1 MRTLI
6 ARGGPPRKMPCRG
19 HASIVA
25 AGENDH
31 IALRRA
37 FNPAR
42 QGLVEI
48 VAFGQF
54 QMDRKRRLLLAGQ
67 RIVPLH
73 ARAFDILDCLV
84 EHRDRAL
91 TRDDIVA
98 NVWHGMAV
106 GESNVTV
113 QISSLRRALCAF
125 GGGGLIIT
133 LPGRGYR
140 FVGDVKPAKADAAS
154 DTAQDGSSQLPPDV
168 TPHGS
173 VQGTPARRGATRH
186 AAWAGASGAAL
197 ALGMVAMLAW
207 TAPPPHGPAPP
218 SAVAGDEQAFAPP
231 PHSVAILAFS
241 NMTGDPSQDYVSDGL
256 ADQLIDTL
264 SRSPD
269 LHVVARTSSFTFKGK
284 PATVFDIAHRLNVGA
299 VLDGSVRR
307 QGSMLRITA
316 QLTDAR
322 SGYTLWSRSFDRSQG
337 DLLKTETEIA
347 SSVSEALQSGLLAG
361 GDGQDTGRWTANA
374 GAFDAYL
381 RGMQPLR
388 LHTPDGFRLAL
399 ADFDSALALDDHF
412 ALAHSARAT
421 ALTWMAASTGGIGL
435 AETRRMFGEAM
446 NAAQRGIALAPD
458 LGETHAARGLVLQM
472 GYFDQ
477 AGAMKE
483 LRQARALAPGS
494 ASIEQSYAGM
504 AIAAGEFGEG
514 LAAARHATQL
524 DPLREDSWATMG
536 FALYTMRD
544 YAGALDAFQHA
555 KAIAGTLS
563 DPHTMMEGA
572 VLVLQGHPEAAV
584 RACSDGQSWHNV
596 ECLAIAEHAA
606 GQPEKAAEQL
616 QRLRGLLGDNGAY
629 NYAVVYAQWGDTG
642 QALSWLET
650 ALRFKDAGLSEVRT
664 DPLLDPLRGTKEYA
678 DFKRRFESIQ

>member
-1 MRTLI
+1 M
-6 ARGGPPRKMPCRG
+6 
-19 HASIVA
+19 
-25 AGENDH
+25 
-31 IALRRA
+31 
-37 FNPAR
+37 
-42 QGLVEI
+42 EI

-73 ARAFDILDCLV
+73 GRAFDILDCLV

-98 NVWHGMAV
+98 DVWHGMAV
-106 GESNVTV
+106 GENNVTV
-113 QISSLRRALCAF
+113 QISTLRRVLCAF

-140 FVGDVKPAKADAAS
+140 FVGDVKQLEPDAVRDDGNRTAPDGAAGS
-154 DTAQDGSSQLPPDV
+154 DARGA
-168 TPHGS
+168 
-173 VQGTPARRGATRH
+173 PARRATTRH

-197 ALGMVAMLAW
+197 ALGLVAMLAW
-207 TAPPPHGPAPP
+207 TTPPHGPAPAP
-218 SAVAGDEQAFAPP
+218 GAGVNAQAFAPP
-231 PHSVAILAFS
+231 PHSVAILAFA

-264 SRSPD
+264 SRSME

-284 PATVFDIAHRLNVGA
+284 SATVFDIAHRLNVGA

-307 QGSMLRITA
+307 QGSILRITA

-347 SSVSEALQSGLLAG
+347 SSVSEALQSGLLVG
-361 GDGQDTGRWTANA
+361 GDGQDSGHWTANA

-381 RGMQPLR
+381 RGMQE
-388 LHTPDGFRLAL
+388 LHAHSPDGFRLAL
-399 ADFDSALALDDHF
+399 ADFQSALALDDHF
-412 ALAHSARAT
+412 ALVYSARAT
-421 ALTWMAASTGGIGL
+421 ALAWMAASTGGIGL
-435 AETRRMFGEAM
+435 AETRRLFGEAM
-446 NAAQRGIALAPD
+446 DAAQRGIALAPD

-477 AGAMKE
+477 AGAIKE

-514 LAAARHATQL
+514 LAAAQHATQL
-524 DPLREDSWATMG
+524 DPLREDSWSTMA

-544 YAGALDAFQHA
+544 FAGALDAFRHA

-563 DPHTMMEGA
+563 EQHTMMEGA
-572 VLVLQGHPEAAV
+572 ALVLQGHPEAAV
-584 RACSDGQSWHNV
+584 SACSGGQDWHSA

-606 GQPEKAAEQL
+606 GQPQKAAEQL

-629 NYAVVYAQWGDTG
+629 NYAVVYAQWGDTR

-664 DPLLDPLRGTKEYA
+664 DPLLDPLRGSNEYA
-678 DFKRRFESIQ
+678 DFRRRFELLQ